1 MPNKK
6 LHTSLES
13 IRLALCAIGGV
24 LISQGHYIEE
34 ITHSIAGVVMITC
47 AFVWH
52 HYLKTNI

>member
-1 MPNKK
+1 
-6 LHTSLES
+6 
-13 IRLALCAIGGV
+13 LCAIGGV